1 MATTASEYY
10 PYDAGTG
17 ANITE
22 AQWRKMTGGVI
33 VTGVIPS
40 YLNELAVTGDSSGM
54 QVKLATGACWING
67 AYGENTTS
75 VQVIPIAASH
85 ATLNRYD
92 LIVARNNYTTNVIE
106 WDVIQG
112 TNAASPTVP
121 TVTID
126 TTKYEIALATVYIA
140 ATVTTITDANVTDQR
155 VYHRPIAKATRA
167 IVQTT
172 ETSTSTSYT
181 RLATTTDEVTLTVP
195 ASGIVFITAKARS
208 ANNGVNYNYLAVS
221 MTGANT
227 LTAANAEAAG
237 YYAQETQMSGS
248 NYSMIQLSYVYT
260 GLTPGRTTFSMNY
273 KTSASTC
280 SFGER
285 IISVIPL

>member
-10 PYDAGTG
+10 FFDSGAGSSV
-17 ANITE
+17 TE
-22 AQWRKMTGGVI
+22 SGWRKAMGGVI
-33 VTGVIPS
+33 QTGVIPS
-40 YLNELAVTGDSSGM
+40 YLNELEVYGDSTGM
-54 QVKLATGACWING
+54 QCKIKTGACWLNG
-67 AYGENTTS
+67 HYGENSTS
-75 VQVIPIAASH
+75 VQTISLAASH
-85 ATLNRYD
+85 ATLHRYD
-92 LIVARNNYTTNVIE
+92 LIVARANYTTNVVE

-112 TNAASPTVP
+112 TNSASPTVP
-121 TVTID
+121 TVTSNS
-126 TTKYEIALATVYIA
+126 TQYELALAYVYVA
-140 ATVTTITDANVTDQR
+140 ATVTTITAANVTDQR
-155 VYHRPIAKATRA
+155 GYHRPISKATRA

-208 ANNGVNYNYLAVS
+208 ANNGVNYNYLAIS
-221 MTGANT
+221 MSGANT
-227 LTAANAEAAG
+227 LTAANAETAG

-248 NYSMIQLSYVYT
+248 NYSMIQLSFVYT